1 MSGSQRRRNR
11 FQINGI
17 KAIRQ
22 LNLTHDFKLDPG
34 SGKKKTPFFVVVV
47 TIKDIFGTTG
57 KVWMKSTDYITVLS
71 HC

>member
-1 MSGSQRRRNR
+1 M
-11 FQINGI
+11 NGI
-17 KAIRQ
+17 KGIRQ

-34 SGKKKTPFFVVVV
+34 PEKKNFYFFVV

-57 KVWMKSTDYITVLS
+57 KVWMRSTDYITVLS